1 LNGFGGDVKGH
12 LLTPSIHQK
21 NQTLIVKST
30 LENYGILGKN
40 VV

>member
-1 LNGFGGDVKGH
+1 MVGDVKGH
-12 LLTPSIHQK
+12 LLTPSIHKK

-30 LENYGILGKN
+30 LKSYGIPGKN